1 MFISVCSGADYFV
14 SVQGSDENPGTIGSP
29 FLTIQKA
36 ADIVEGGDVINI
48 MRKDDWITRLYYEKL
63 NDKPTNN
70 RDSRKDVPSKKKVSR
85 KKN

>member
-1 MFISVCSGADYFV
+1 
-14 SVQGSDENPGTIGSP
+14 
-29 FLTIQKA
+29 
-36 ADIVEGGDVINI
+36 